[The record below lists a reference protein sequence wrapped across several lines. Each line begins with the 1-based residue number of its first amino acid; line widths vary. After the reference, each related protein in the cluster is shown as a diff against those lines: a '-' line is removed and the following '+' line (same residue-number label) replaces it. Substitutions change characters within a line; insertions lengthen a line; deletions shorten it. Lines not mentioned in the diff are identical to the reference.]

1 MHLLVEF
8 TRTQLFM
15 LGASQTFFK
24 FSFVYQI
31 SGMRN
36 VNERCY
42 LCLENMLLLGMFYRS
57 VQIYYS

>member
-8 TRTQLFM
+8 IRTQFFM

-36 VNERCY
+36 VNACCY
-42 LCLENMLLLGMFYRS
+42 LCLENMLLLGMLYRS
-57 VQIYYS
+57 VRIYYS